1 MAFALRVFWTAGDRS
16 VTSEFHTEWAGTT
29 VPYPTKTSKT
39 LIVIRYVM
47 RKVKVLLDNNTVL

>member
-29 VPYPTKTSKT
+29 VPYKNIKN
-39 LIVIRYVM
+39 I
-47 RKVKVLLDNNTVL
+47 NNYSLHNEEGEGIAR